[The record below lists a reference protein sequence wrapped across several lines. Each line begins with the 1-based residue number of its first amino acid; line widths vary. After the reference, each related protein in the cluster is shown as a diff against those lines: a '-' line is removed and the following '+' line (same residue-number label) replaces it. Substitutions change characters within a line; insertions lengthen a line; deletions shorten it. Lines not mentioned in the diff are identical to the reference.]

1 MFTYSF
7 KYNFLVM
14 SKNKKIKKYMFLTLS
29 LNTLLTLPLI
39 ALSCKEKDTSIKD
52 LKSDLLQELKKIES
66 HSKYQEYLKTINT
79 TEITKIKY
87 DEIKKEI
94 KNIIDQ
100 LRNKIKTVIG
110 EISSPIKKDEYTAEL
125 SNANTYKELQE
136 LEKKWLNIKI
146 KR

>member
-1 MFTYSF
+1 
-7 KYNFLVM
+7 M

-29 LNTLLTLPLI
+29 LNTLLPLPLI

-52 LKSDLLQELKKIES
+52 LKNDLLQELKKIES

-110 EISSPIKKDEYTAEL
+110 EISNPIKKDEYTAEL